1 MGQFKPMVKMMTTE
15 PTVELKLKKGGYV
28 NRKHEGKEH
37 HGHKAMHHMMDGGV
51 MGALAGAPG
60 MAAPVMGNPRAAK
73 AVAMRRRPMVA
84 PMAPPP
90 MTARPMMKKGG
101 KVHHH
106 AEGGKAEKAE
116 MKEMHKIEK
125 ELKHHE
131 HQKASK
137 AHHGL
142 KHGGK
147 VHHKADGGMIDK
159 DETKTTIKGNVG
171 KFAKTKMVDGEHGD
185 SAHGTGEIHE
195 KNAGGFKKGGH
206 HKHHAFKDGGGVWTG
221 KTTKMDDGEH
231 HDSAHGTGEIHESNA
246 GGFKKGG
253 HHTSGG
259 HDAHHHAMQAI
270 HHLKQHHAKGGSAH
284 HMKMHKHH
292 MKMCEGGA
300 YKAGG
305 SVDGIS
311 MPGRS
316 VPGGGVNGNVVGT
329 PAGVVG
335 KKTGE
340 VRESNAGG
348 FKHGGHAKKHFATGG
363 KVDSGRAVAMPQGH
377 KKPSPPVAITALSGT
392 FKRGGRV

>member
-1 MGQFKPMVKMMTTE
+1 MAEFKPMVKMMTTE
-15 PTVELKLKKGGYV
+15 PTVELKLKKGGHV

-37 HGHKAMHHMMDGGV
+37 HGHKSMHHMMDGVV
-51 MGALAGAPG
+51 MGALAGAP
-60 MAAPVMGNPRAAK
+60 PMGNPRAAK

-101 KVHHH
+101 HLKHH
-106 AEGGKAEKAE
+106 AEGGAEHKAE
-116 MKEMHKIEK
+116 MHEMKKIEK

-147 VHHKADGGMIDK
+147 VHHKASGGQIDAA
-159 DETKTTIKGNVG
+159 ETKTTVKGNAG
-171 KFAKTKMVDGEHGD
+171 KFLKTKIVDGEHRD
-185 SAHGTGEIHE
+185 TVHGTGEIHE
-195 KNAGGFKKGGH
+195 KNAGGYRKGGH
-206 HKHHAFKDGGGVWTG
+206 HKHHAFKDGGSV
-221 KTTKMDDGEH
+221 KHVQTTKVVDGDH
-231 HDSAHGTGEIHESNA
+231 RDTAHGTGEIHEANA

-253 HHTSGG
+253 HHKTGG
-259 HDAHHHAMQAI
+259 HDAHHHMMQAI

-284 HMKMHKHH
+284 HMKMHRHH
-292 MKMCEGGA
+292 LKMCEGGA
-300 YKAGG
+300 YKDGG
-305 SVDGIS
+305 AVDGIH
-311 MPGRS
+311 MPGHS

-348 FKHGGHAKKHFATGG
+348 FKHGGHHAKKHYATGG

-377 KKPSPPVAITALSGT
+377 KKPTPPVAITALSGT

>member
-1 MGQFKPMVKMMTTE
+1 
-15 PTVELKLKKGGYV
+15 
-28 NRKHEGKEH
+28 
-37 HGHKAMHHMMDGGV
+37 
-51 MGALAGAPG
+51 
-60 MAAPVMGNPRAAK
+60 
-73 AVAMRRRPMVA
+73 
-84 PMAPPP
+84 
-90 MTARPMMKKGG
+90 
-101 KVHHH
+101 
-106 AEGGKAEKAE
+106 
-116 MKEMHKIEK
+116 
-125 ELKHHE
+125 
-131 HQKASK
+131 
-137 AHHGL
+137 
-142 KHGGK
+142 
-147 VHHKADGGMIDK
+147 
-159 DETKTTIKGNVG
+159 
-171 KFAKTKMVDGEHGD
+171 
-185 SAHGTGEIHE
+185 
-195 KNAGGFKKGGH
+195 
-206 HKHHAFKDGGGVWTG
+206 
-221 KTTKMDDGEH
+221 MDDGDLR
-231 HDSAHGTGEIHESNA
+231 DSSHVTGEIHESNA

-284 HMKMHKHH
+284 HMRMHKHH

-329 PAGVVG
+329 PAGVIG

-392 FKRGGRV
+392 FKKGGRV

>member
-1 MGQFKPMVKMMTTE
+1 MAEFKPMVKMMTTE
-15 PTVELKLKKGGYV
+15 PTVELKLKKGGHV

-37 HGHKAMHHMMDGGV
+37 HGHKPMHHMMDGGI

-60 MAAPVMGNPRAAK
+60 IARPAMGNPGAAK
-73 AVAMRRRPMVA
+73 AVATRRRPMIGAA
-84 PMAPPP
+84 PAP

-101 KVHHH
+101 HHKHH
-106 AEGGKAEKAE
+106 AEGGAEHKAE
-116 MKEMHKIEK
+116 MHEMKKIEK

-131 HQKASK
+131 HQTASK

-142 KHGGK
+142 KKGGK

-159 DETKTTIKGNVG
+159 AETRTTLKGGVG
-171 KFAKTKMVDGEHGD
+171 KFVNTKMDTTKKD
-185 SAHGTGEIHE
+185 TAHGTGDIHE
-195 KNAGGFKKGGH
+195 INAGGYKKGGH
-206 HKHHAFKDGGGVWTG
+206 HKHHAFKAGGRVGEFEN
-221 KTTKMDDGEH
+221 TKVVEAKPDT
-231 HDSAHGTGEIHESNA
+231 AHGTGEIHESNA

-253 HHTSGG
+253 HHKASH
-259 HDAHHHAMQAI
+259 HDAHHHMMQAI

-284 HMKMHKHH
+284 HMKMHRHH
-292 MKMCEGGA
+292 LKMCEGGA
-300 YKAGG
+300 YKDGG
-305 SVDGIS
+305 AVDGIH
-311 MPGRS
+311 MPSHS

-348 FKHGGHAKKHFATGG
+348 FKHGGHHAKKHYATGG

-377 KKPSPPVAITALSGT
+377 KKPTPPVAITALSGT
-392 FKRGGRV
+392 FKKGGRV